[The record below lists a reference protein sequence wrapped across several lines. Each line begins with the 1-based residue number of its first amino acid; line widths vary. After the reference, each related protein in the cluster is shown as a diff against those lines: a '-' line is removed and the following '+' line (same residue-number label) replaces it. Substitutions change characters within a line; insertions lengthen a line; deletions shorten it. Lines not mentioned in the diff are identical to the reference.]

1 MTKAS
6 KDTNSLQASYV
17 DDGVCTDAYVD
28 SDLILHKF
36 LIDVQ
41 LQTSRVHGNLGIVSL
56 TALTK
61 IPNKQVQLLF
71 TGFEW
76 GG

>member
-17 DDGVCTDAYVD
+17 DVGVCTGAYVD

-36 LIDVQ
+36 LINLQ
-41 LQTSRVHGNLGIVSL
+41 LQTSKSMVTWTIFL
-56 TALTK
+56 
-61 IPNKQVQLLF
+61 
-71 TGFEW
+71 
-76 GG
+76 

>member
-1 MTKAS
+1 MKKAS

-17 DDGVCTDAYVD
+17 DVGVCTGAYVD

-36 LIDVQ
+36 LINLQ
-41 LQTSRVHGNLGIVSL
+41 LQTSRVHGKLGIVSL

>member
-6 KDTNSLQASYV
+6 KDTNSLQASSV
-17 DDGVCTDAYVD
+17 DVGVCTGVYVD
-28 SDLILHKF
+28 FDLVVHKF
-36 LIDVQ
+36 LINLQ
-41 LQTSRVHGNLGIVSL
+41 LQTSKSMNNLGNVSL

-61 IPNKQVQLLF
+61 IPNKQVQLLLA
-71 TGFEW
+71 GFEW